1 MAYRGLGPYAPPP
14 AGAPVPVHQRVDT
27 ALGPEYHVQKP
38 VQVKQ
43 VPQPMPKQ
51 QPEIL
56 QTVQAPKTQR
66 QAGEKEGLQRGMLGG
81 WYSDPAEQQG
91 LKKTASVRVDTALG
105 PEYHVQQPVAVP
117 MQVQQQAP
125 RPGVQTA
132 APTQLARSGMPLPT
146 LWSRAGNSKTA
157 VGLWVR

>member
-1 MAYRGLGPYAPPP
+1 MHASCHIYP
-14 AGAPVPVHQRVDT
+14 ASQRPD
-27 ALGPEYHVQKP
+27 
-38 VQVKQ
+38 
-43 VPQPMPKQ
+43 
-51 QPEIL
+51 
-56 QTVQAPKTQR
+56 
-66 QAGEKEGLQRGMLGG
+66 AGEKEGLQRGMLGG

-91 LKKTASVRVDTALG
+91 LKKSASVRVDTALG

-146 LWSRAGNSKTA
+146 LWSRAGNSSGTLGTLIVMLVSA
-157 VGLWVR
+157 HLA